1 MLYLGL
7 TNILFVLR
15 YAVAGQG
22 RLRRQLYLIIIYS
35 LFLFSAFRYQV
46 GCDWFGYYFST
57 MPPLLSTG
65 PR

>member
-22 RLRRQLYLIIIYS
+22 LLRHQLYLLVLYS
-35 LFLFSAFRYQV
+35 LFLFSAAFY
-46 GCDWFGYYFST
+46 
-57 MPPLLSTG
+57 
-65 PR
+65 PRREIS